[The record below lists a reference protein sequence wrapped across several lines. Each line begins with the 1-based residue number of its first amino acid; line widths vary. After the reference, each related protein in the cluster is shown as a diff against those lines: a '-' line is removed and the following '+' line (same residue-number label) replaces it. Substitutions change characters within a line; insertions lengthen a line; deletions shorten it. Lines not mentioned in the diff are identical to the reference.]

1 MNWEITRLMGNIFKD
16 NEAGEKVVSSG
27 SAKKKKKKAVGWLGW
42 GTV

>member
-1 MNWEITRLMGNIFKD
+1 MGNIFKD

-27 SAKKKKKKAVGWLGW
+27 SAKKKKKAVGWLGW